1 MHPYLPFTALP
12 AAVLV
17 AWFGASHWTDGEPG
31 RYRVPSV
38 AQIEDPI
45 VPARAPLQS
54 IEKPDIRVA
63 AFLPH
68 VPPKRSAVAPTL
80 ILHSV
85 MFVTDVHLATINGRV
100 VQEGDRILGYLVKR
114 ITADGVVL
122 TARGKTRRLPMRPLH
137 ELPPPRQPASDLLR
151 QNAAVAH
158 DRPHLT
164 KNIRTAITSSQR

>member
-17 AWFGASHWTDGEPG
+17 AWFGASNWADGEPG

-38 AQIEDPI
+38 APIENPT
-45 VPARAPLQS
+45 VPAQALSQS
-54 IEKPDIRVA
+54 IEKPDIRVE

-68 VPPKRSAVAPTL
+68 VPPKRSAIAPTL

-85 MFVTDVHLATINGRV
+85 MFGTDVNLATINGRM
-100 VQEGDRILGYLVKR
+100 VQEGDTIEGYLVKR

-122 TARGKTRRLPMRPLH
+122 TGRGKTRRLPMRPLH
-137 ELPPPRQPASDLLR
+137 ELPPPRQAASGHR
-151 QNAAVAH
+151 QGSAAVAY
-158 DRPHLT
+158 DGPHLAN
-164 KNIRTAITSSQR
+164 NIRTTITSSQP